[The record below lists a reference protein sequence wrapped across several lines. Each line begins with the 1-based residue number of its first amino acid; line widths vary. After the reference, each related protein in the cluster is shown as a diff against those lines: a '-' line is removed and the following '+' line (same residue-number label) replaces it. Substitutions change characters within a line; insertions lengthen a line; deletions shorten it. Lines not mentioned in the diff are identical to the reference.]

1 MSCQEETNAWGFIFA
16 KRHAYSCAMTVCVTK
31 RCVLA
36 KPNKRPIFAL
46 AKRGRAQA
54 LPLFVFLG
62 LTILYERKNYLLDS
76 FSDVLYREKILDF
89 RGLFFGGKFHSLNYL

>member
-1 MSCQEETNAWGFIFA
+1 MSCRKETNAWGFIFA
-16 KRHAYSCAMTVCVTK
+16 IRHANSCALTVCVTK
-31 RCVLA
+31 RSVLA

-62 LTILYERKNYLLDS
+62 LTILYERKNYLCDRKNYQQARKNLLLDN
-76 FSDVLYREKILDF
+76 FS
-89 RGLFFGGKFHSLNYL
+89 